1 MNENFIM
8 EIPKAFKKGF
18 CKKLINK
25 FENNPIQHSKGV
37 VGDNNKGQKIIAP
50 KVKDDTEIQFDP
62 SFLDTDWK
70 DDLNIITKQ
79 VEVNMKKYVER
90 YSFTDD
96 ASQLPCGLHG
106 IADICLEG
114 GFNMQRFDPGKGF
127 FTWHCETG
135 ADSNSYRQI
144 VWMIYLNDI
153 EEKGGTLF
161 KYQNMRIAPEAG
173 KMLIWPAGW
182 THFHKSEVAPKETKY
197 IITGWYQYSHIVG
210 SEPQQPPIQLG

>member
-25 FENNPIQHSKGV
+25 FEKNNKYHVKGV
-37 VGDNNKGQKIIAP
+37 IADNEKGQKIVSSNI
-50 KVKDDTEIQFDP
+50 KDDTEIQFDP
-62 SFLDTDWK
+62 SFSTTDWK
-70 DDLNIITKQ
+70 DDLDIIIKQ
-79 VEVNMKKYVER
+79 VTVNMKKYVKH
-90 YSFTDD
+90 YSFTDE
-96 ASQLPCGLHG
+96 ASQKLCGLYG
-106 IADICLEG
+106 IADLALEG

-127 FTWHCETG
+127 YTWHCETG
-135 ADSNSYRQI
+135 ADTNSYRQI

-153 EEKGGTLF
+153 KEKGGTLF

-197 IITGWYQYSHIVG
+197 IITGWYQYSNLMG
-210 SEPQQPPIQLG
+210 NEPPPLPIQLG

>member
-25 FENNPIQHSKGV
+25 FENNPKQHSKGV
-37 VGDNNKGQKIIAP
+37 VGDNNKGQKVVAH

-62 SFLDTDWK
+62 SFLATDWK
-70 DDLNIITKQ
+70 NDLETITKQ

-127 FTWHCETG
+127 FTYHCETG

-210 SEPQQPPIQLG
+210 EEPPPSPIQLG

>member
-25 FENNPIQHSKGV
+25 FENNPKQHSKGV
-37 VGDNNKGQKIIAP
+37 VGDNNKGQKVVAP

-62 SFLDTDWK
+62 SFLATDWK
-70 DDLNIITKQ
+70 NDLETITKQ

-127 FTWHCETG
+127 FTYHCETG

-210 SEPQQPPIQLG
+210 EEPPPPPIQLG

>member
-1 MNENFIM
+1 MNQDFIM

-25 FENNPIQHSKGV
+25 FEKNPLQHSKGV
-37 VGDNNKGQKIIAP
+37 VGDNNLHK
-50 KVKDDTEIQFDP
+50 KVIQPTIKDDTEIQFDP
-62 SFLDTDWK
+62 SFLTTDWK
-70 DDLNIITKQ
+70 DDLEIITKQ
-79 VEVNMKKYVER
+79 VSVNMKKYVEH

-96 ASQLPCGLHG
+96 ASQKPCGLHG
-106 IADICLEG
+106 IADLDLES

-153 EEKGGTLF
+153 KEKGGTLF
-161 KYQNMRIAPEAG
+161 KYQNLRVTPKAG
-173 KMLIWPAGW
+173 KMVIWPAGW
-182 THFHKSEVAPKETKY
+182 THFHKSEIAPKETKY
-197 IITGWYQYSHIVG
+197 IITGWYQYSHITG
-210 SEPQQPPIQLG
+210 NEPPPSPIQLG